1 MVKSPIVIVSRSHA
15 GEVQD
20 LARKMF
26 GEKVNVIHAAGSGY
40 KVLQVLKGNASI
52 YLHNTHIKKWDLCA
66 GNAIVNA
73 VGGRMTTL
81 KGDAISYSADASPVV
96 SDGLLVELNKNVILN

>member
-1 MVKSPIVIVSRSHA
+1 VSRSHA
-15 GEVQD
+15 GEVQA
-20 LARKMF
+20 LAKKMF

-40 KVLQVLKGNASI
+40 KIIQVLEGNATI

-73 VGGRMTTL
+73 VGGRMKTL
-81 KGDAISYSADASPVV
+81 KSEDISYSAKSDHVV
-96 SDGLLVELNKNVILN
+96 SDGVLVELNKNVIVN